1 MSELTVDQRQAR
13 YDKFSAFVDLPMM
26 VLTLLWLPVL
36 IVPLIWSVHGAV
48 ALTLE
53 TIDYMV
59 WALFAVEYLVKL
71 WLSPARWTFF
81 THHLLD
87 LLIVAV
93 PFFRPMRLGRLVR
106 LARLGRVGVVL
117 AEGLRRFKSIGTH
130 KNIHFVLLAAGAIV
144 VGCAALV
151 TAAEHNAPGA
161 NIHNFGQGLW
171 WAIVTVTTVGY
182 GDRYPVTG
190 MGQGVATVLML
201 VGIGLIGA
209 LTATVASY
217 FVEENTTKVEE
228 RLEKIEALLEQLVR
242 TASANGITPIA
253 ESKMTNTS
261 DEVKEI
267 GSVEAG

>member
-1 MSELTVDQRQAR
+1 M
-13 YDKFSAFVDLPMM
+13 
-26 VLTLLWLPVL
+26 
-36 IVPLIWSVHGAV
+36 
-48 ALTLE
+48 
-53 TIDYMV
+53 
-59 WALFAVEYLVKL
+59 
-71 WLSPARWTFF
+71 
-81 THHLLD
+81 
-87 LLIVAV
+87 
-93 PFFRPMRLGRLVR
+93 
-106 LARLGRVGVVL
+106 GVVL

-261 DEVKEI
+261 GEAKEI